1 MLSLSSYVL
10 ILLQQVGDE
19 TTHITSLE
27 HDPVSYNDA
36 MACPDAK
43 FWRKAMAEELEEFVK
58 KELFTEV
65 EKPKDRCIVGCKW
78 IFKCKLGPD
87 S

>member
-1 MLSLSSYVL
+1 M
-10 ILLQQVGDE
+10 
-19 TTHITSLE
+19 SLE

-36 MACPDAK
+36 IAHPDAK
-43 FWRKAMAEELEEFVK
+43 FWRKMITEKLEEFVRK
-58 KELFTEV
+58 KLFTEV
-65 EKPKDRCIVGCKW
+65 GKPKNYCVVGCKW